1 MNNFDT
7 IATPAD
13 LVEMNKKAEE
23 VTAAQKAVEALEDC
37 NYLESKAIIEWLL
50 SNIITFHQESAITAL
65 NSDTPADSIQWIE
78 DVKAY
83 TIAKGIIEGIA

>member
-1 MNNFDT
+1 MNNFET

-13 LVEMNKKAEE
+13 LVKMNKK
-23 VTAAQKAVEALEDC
+23 VDLTAAQKAVEALEDC

-65 NSDTPADSIQWIE
+65 NSDTPADSIAWVEDVAKFTTAKKIIE
-78 DVKAY
+78 D
-83 TIAKGIIEGIA
+83 IA

>member
-1 MNNFDT
+1 MNNFET

-13 LVEMNKKAEE
+13 LVEMNKK
-23 VTAAQKAVEALEDC
+23 VDLTAAQKAVEALEDC

-65 NSDTPADSIQWIE
+65 NSDTPADSIKWIE
-78 DVKAY
+78 DV
-83 TIAKGIIEGIA
+83 AKFSTAKKIIEDIA

>member
-13 LVEMNKKAEE
+13 LVEMNKK
-23 VTAAQKAVEALEDC
+23 VDLTAAQKAVEALEDC

-50 SNIITFHQESAITAL
+50 SNIITFHQESAIKAL
-65 NSDTPADSIQWIE
+65 NSDTPADSITWVEDVAKFTTAKKIIE
-78 DVKAY
+78 D
-83 TIAKGIIEGIA
+83 IA